1 MNLTFTIDGIEERD
15 GGTVAVI
22 SSTGDMVVGEGAGW
36 QFSGMI
42 EMGDTEITSTM
53 NFDVDRGLT
62 LSSTMTSNMEIAVS
76 APGQQMTVGTVTTST
91 LELIDYVSGG

>member
-1 MNLTFTIDGIEERD
+1 MSHKGPSPGFSPTGSGMSSRLDSRS
-15 GGTVAVI
+15 GG
-22 SSTGDMVVGEGAGW
+22 

-62 LSSTMTSNMEIAVS
+62 LSSTTTSKMEMTIS
-76 APGQQMTVGTVTTST
+76 AAGPQMTVGTVTTST